1 MNRFGG
7 ICAPDCLPE
16 AKSNRQ
22 MWSRCST
29 YMKTQYTHGFSP
41 AQSPYE
47 DFTGFNAPVRGQFYK
62 TNAAA

>member
-16 AKSNRQ
+16 AKSDRQ
-22 MWSRCST
+22 MRNRCST

-41 AQSPYE
+41 AQSPYG
-47 DFTGFNAPVRGQFYK
+47 DFTGSNVPVCEQFYK
-62 TNAAA
+62 ADAAA